1 MKAELSPSASL
12 PEVHGS
18 VLTAQATLFRRMLA
32 FAGPAYL
39 VSVGYMDPGN
49 WATDL
54 EGGARFGYGL
64 LWVLVVSNLMAI
76 LLQTLA
82 ARLGIVAGRDL
93 AQACRESYS
102 RRVCNALWVLCEI
115 AISACDLA
123 EVLGAA
129 IALRLLF
136 GLPLIAGVL
145 VTALDT
151 LLVLWL
157 SRYGIRLI
165 EAVILS
171 LIAIVTGC
179 FLVELVWA
187 RPALH
192 EMAAG
197 LLPHLNNSSLYVAIG
212 ILGATVMPH
221 NLYLHSALVQTRRLG
236 RTVAERREACRF
248 NLFDSVLA
256 LNGALIVNAAILVL
270 AAAVFF
276 KRGILVTQ
284 IEQAQLLLTPLL
296 GTALAGSLF
305 AVALLASGQSS
316 TLTGTFAGQI
326 VMEGFL
332 NLRLRPWLRRLVTR
346 ALAIIPAVL
355 TIYYFGDGGT
365 FKLLILSQ
373 VVLSMQLPFAVIP
386 LIRFTNDAQRMGS
399 FANRA
404 WVRVLAWS
412 AASVIIALNLWLV
425 ATTVGPWMAESAWHA
440 LLVGPPVLAILGLLV
455 FVTFGGTTAHVPRL
469 DTGAQNSGEA
479 VAADLPVP
487 HYRSILV
494 PLDHSTRDRT
504 AIAHAVAMARSHGA
518 TLHLLHVEEGV
529 TSQLFGAL
537 SSTEEIISGEQYFGA
552 IVQSLAAAGISAEL
566 TIQHGIT
573 PTDAIVQKAREIHP
587 DLIVMGAHGH
597 RGVKD
602 LIFGNTINA
611 VRHQVAA
618 PVLVVG
624 AEPPLAPA

>member
-1 MKAELSPSASL
+1 MKSELSASASL

-18 VLTAQATLFRRMLA
+18 VSTTHITVFRRMLA

-54 EGGARFGYGL
+54 EGGARFGYRL

-136 GLPLIAGVL
+136 GIPLLAGVL
-145 VTALDT
+145 LTALDT

-187 RPALH
+187 KPGWH

-197 LLPHLNNSSLYVAIG
+197 LLPRLNSDTLYIAIG

-236 RTVAERREACRF
+236 HTIAERREACRF

-276 KRGILVTQ
+276 KHGILVTQ

-296 GTALAGSLF
+296 GTSLAGILF

-316 TLTGTFAGQI
+316 TLTGTYAGQI

-332 NLRLRPWLRRLVTR
+332 SLRLRPWLRRLVTR

-355 TIYYFGDGGT
+355 TIFYFGDNGT
-365 FKLLILSQ
+365 YKLLILSQ
-373 VVLSMQLPFAVIP
+373 VILSMQLPFAVIP
-386 LIRFTNDAQRMGS
+386 LIRFTGDSRRMGG

-412 AASVIIALNLWLV
+412 AAAVIIVLNLWLV
-425 ATTVGPWMAESAWHA
+425 VTTIGPWMAEAAWHA
-440 LLVGPPVLAILGLLV
+440 LVAGPPILAVLALLGY
-455 FVTFGGTTAHVPRL
+455 VTFSGTAAPPLKAEHA
-469 DTGAQNSGEA
+469 GAA

-487 HYRSILV
+487 HYRKILV
-494 PLDHSTRDRT
+494 PLDHSARDRV

-537 SSTEEIISGEQYFGA
+537 SSTEEILSGEEYFGG
-552 IVQSLAAAGISAEL
+552 IVQSLAASGISAEL
-566 TIQHGIT
+566 TIRHGLT
-573 PTDAIVQKAREIHP
+573 PTNAIVEKAREIQP

-624 AEPPLAPA
+624 GS